1 MTSLIYV
8 SSSAVPFSQTDLV
21 ELLQTARRNN
31 ALIDVTGML
40 LYKDGDFMQAIE
52 GEDAT
57 IDELHTK
64 IERDP
69 RHQGLITLLKRSIQE
84 RQFADWSMG
93 FRNLLDPAVRT
104 LPGYNEFLNTPLTG
118 AEFSA
123 NPSRAQKLLL
133 TFKQTM

>member
-1 MTSLIYV
+1 MISLIYV
-8 SSSAVPFSQTDLV
+8 SSSAAPFSQTDLV
-21 ELLQTARRNN
+21 ALLETARRNN

-40 LYKDGDFMQAIE
+40 LYKDGNFMQAIE

-57 IDELHTK
+57 IHELHAK

-69 RHQGLITLLKRSIQE
+69 RHQGLITLLKRPIQE
-84 RQFADWSMG
+84 RQFSNWSMG
-93 FRNLLDPAVRT
+93 FRNLLDPAVHT
-104 LPGYNEFLNTPLTG
+104 LPGYDEFLNTPLSG

-133 TFKQTM
+133 TFKRGR